1 MINQIEI
8 YEELQ
13 TKFDTQT
20 AQTLTR
26 ILTKIYED
34 MKTTVTRQEFGE
46 LQIVV
51 KELAEAQKRTE
62 QRVEE
67 LAEAQKRTEQRVEEL
82 AEAQKRTEPVSYTHL

>member
-1 MINQIEI
+1 MINQLEI

-13 TKFDTQT
+13 SKFDNQT

-34 MKTTVTRQEFGE
+34 MKTTVTRQEFYE
-46 LQIVV
+46 LHMIV

-67 LAEAQKRTEQRVEEL
+67 LAEAQKRTEKKVEEL
-82 AEAQKRTEPVSYTHL
+82 AEAQKRTEKR